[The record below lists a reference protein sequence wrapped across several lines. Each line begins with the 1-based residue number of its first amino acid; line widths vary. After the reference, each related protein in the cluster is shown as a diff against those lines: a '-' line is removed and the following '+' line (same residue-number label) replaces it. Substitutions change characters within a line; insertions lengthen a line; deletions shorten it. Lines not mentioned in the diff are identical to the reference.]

1 MHTRKDNYPQ
11 AHIYNTVIALHQDNP
26 GFNIEPKGTIG
37 DDDWV
42 YKLNS
47 IHNQAQII
55 VKIGRLLRT
64 N

>member
-11 AHIYNTVIALHQDNP
+11 AHRYNTVVALHQDNLS
-26 GFNIEPKGTIG
+26 FNIEPKEKVG
-37 DDDWV
+37 DDDRV
-42 YKLNS
+42 YKLNP

-64 N
+64 I